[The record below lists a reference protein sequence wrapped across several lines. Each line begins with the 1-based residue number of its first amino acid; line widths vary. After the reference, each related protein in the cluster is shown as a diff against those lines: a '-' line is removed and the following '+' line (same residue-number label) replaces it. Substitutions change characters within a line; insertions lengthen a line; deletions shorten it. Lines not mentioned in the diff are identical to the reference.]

1 MAGKLNRITYFSPVF
16 VVFHALFLAVLVF
29 LYISRWFTIQQFIF
43 SIFIRW
49 WVHIFFFCFCFCFYF
64 IRSTILILIHWNFKR
79 SLCCRNGRASF
90 RIVRLASEMYTLCVC
105 VHWPVDLK
113 WFFFSR
119 SLRGAVHF
127 INPQY
132 ISVQFHFILDIRYIH
147 WYIYSF
153 NFFFLLRV
161 TKMFSLIFSIWF
173 LSRYSQFRFFIQ
185 AFHRAFNHFT
195 NFPHLNLFDNSIFFF
210 ATSLEWHL

>member
-1 MAGKLNRITYFSPVF
+1 
-16 VVFHALFLAVLVF
+16 
-29 LYISRWFTIQQFIF
+29 
-43 SIFIRW
+43 
-49 WVHIFFFCFCFCFYF
+49 
-64 IRSTILILIHWNFKR
+64 
-79 SLCCRNGRASF
+79 
-90 RIVRLASEMYTLCVC
+90 MYTLCVC

-153 NFFFLLRV
+153 NSFFLLRV

-195 NFPHLNLFDNSIFFF
+195 NFPHLNLFDNSIFFYF
-210 ATSLEWHL
+210 SRMTFVKANMGKIRSRPLCCGLKCILRLHSVIFFFIFIVKRWQNSITNKIYNREIK